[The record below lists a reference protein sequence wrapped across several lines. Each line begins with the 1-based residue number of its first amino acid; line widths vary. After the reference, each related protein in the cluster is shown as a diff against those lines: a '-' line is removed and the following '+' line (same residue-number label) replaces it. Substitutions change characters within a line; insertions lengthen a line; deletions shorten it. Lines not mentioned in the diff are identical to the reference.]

1 LQPLP
6 NISFL
11 IFNRHTSCE
20 FVLKASVCSFRFH
33 WMKNGQV
40 FGPEMEESGT
50 LRAEDD
56 EPLDSYKGTYSCYAK
71 NTLGTAITQPVQI
84 IVESQPVLLKQ
95 QEVHK
100 RVFEGDSIVLSCHP
114 PQSSTPPQIHW
125 LDKRMV
131 HIKQSDRVTVGL
143 NGKLYFSNVLKTDSR
158 DDYTCYAQYT
168 AARTVL
174 PEAAVRLT
182 VMSSN
187 AVPQARKPH
196 FFVPFQPPGS
206 SEPRSSVLA
215 LRGNS
220 LTLEC
225 IPKGLPTPKVEW
237 VKRDGSLED
246 TSAKVENFGRWL
258 YFSSVQQQDDG
269 EYECRASNI
278 HGSVVHSFSVSVEAA
293 PYWVKEPQNLASA
306 PGETVRLDCLAEGI
320 PKPEVTWSING
331 IPITDVSPD
340 PRLSFA
346 SGALILRDVGF
357 SDNAVY
363 QCQASNH
370 HGSILI
376 NSFLF
381 VVELPP
387 QILSSDG
394 VVYKVMEGGDV
405 QLHCESFG
413 SPRPYN
419 DLSWCY
425 VGEHLVPLLSDPRVS
440 LLTNG
445 TIKVSNVTHEDG
457 GVYTCF
463 IKNSSVSSVTK
474 STISI
479 TANLEIYSQ
488 YPVQVVWKK
497 NGHKLQESSPD
508 DKYTIFEDRTL
519 KVTNV
524 QPDDTAAYSCEVI
537 TSLDHVSS
545 GGSITVV
552 APPDPPHHL
561 TLSDTRDDS
570 LTLSWT
576 PGESHNSPI
585 TGTQQT
591 HNNVQHRQLMLHP
604 FSTFSFRVTAVNEQ
618 GNSSASRPSERH
630 STPPAVPS
638 SNPVNVTT
646 DTDLQ
651 KWVSDCVILRLQE
664 MSKRFHNGQDF
675 QYKVWW
681 RKAKGKDLHWNTG
694 FVKSPPFLV
703 NNTGTFTSFEIKVQA
718 VNALGVGPEPEAKI
732 GHSGEDTP
740 EEPPGGVSTLVKNR
754 TVVVKWNEA
763 QRVRGRL
770 LGYKDSRPDRGR
782 DRDRD
787 HDPVR
792 VEVVWGNR
800 TSAEVTELKL
810 FSQYELSVTAFNS
823 KGESPASTPHLFI
836 TPEGAP
842 GPPASLTF
850 DSPTEKSLILY
861 WTPPLETN
869 GILLGYVVQ
878 YQKEGQS
885 MDSVLRTI
893 SDPSVNQILLENL
906 DSSSYYIL
914 KVIAETRSGAGPPIT
929 SRGATLLDGV
939 PPTNVTVVSCNT
951 SFNLSWVP
959 GERDRNHGFHFH
971 YKKKPGPD
979 RFKKSELVNSTQGFY
994 LLTDLQPGSQYH
1006 LQIRHGNNTQWEDV
1020 KWTIGPGSGSKPS
1033 VSFAAQGWLIG
1044 LISAIVLLVLILLI
1058 LCLIKRSKGGK
1069 YAGKSSLTSFFLF
1082 SSSDGDEKRSDSQP
1096 SLCNESKLGSDDSLA
1111 EYGDSVDIQF
1121 NEDGSFIGQYSGR
1134 GPVPHGNESSGPAS
1148 PVNAAPPPPIA
1159 PSMSSI
1165 LNRPS

>member
-1 LQPLP
+1 MSSSSLQRRWTAYRGWSFPAPLFIAALLFLTLSPPVSQGAIDIPKSYKIHNMLQPPVLTATPTSFTAFSPEDIYLP
-6 NISFL
+6 
-11 IFNRHTSCE
+11 CE
-20 FVLKASVCSFRFH
+20 ASGNPPPTFR
-33 WMKNGQV
+33 WWKDGEV
-40 FGPEMEESGT
+40 FGPQMEGSGT

-56 EPLDSYKGTYSCYAK
+56 EPLDSYVGTYRCYAK
-71 NTLGTAITQPVQI
+71 NTLGTAITQTVKV
-84 IVESQPVLLKQ
+84 IVEPQPVLLKQ
-95 QEVHK
+95 QKVHK
-100 RVFEGDSIVLSCHP
+100 GAFEGDSIVLSCHP
-114 PQSSTPPQIHW
+114 PQSSTPPHIHW
-125 LDKRMV
+125 MDKRMV

-143 NGKLYFSNVLKTDSR
+143 NGNLYFSNLLTTDSR
-158 DDYTCYAQYT
+158 DDYICNAQYT
-168 AARTVL
+168 AARTIL
-174 PEAAVRLT
+174 PETAVKLN
-182 VMSSN
+182 VLSSN

-196 FFVPFQPPGS
+196 FFLPSG
-206 SEPRSSVLA
+206 PRSSVLA

-225 IPKGLPTPKVEW
+225 IPRGLPTPKVEW
-237 VKRDGSLED
+237 MKKDESLED
-246 TSAKVENFGRWL
+246 TSAQVENFGRWL

-269 EYECRASNI
+269 EYECREANI
-278 HGSVVHSFSVSVEAA
+278 WNRNTA
-293 PYWVKEPQNLASA
+293 PYWVKEPQNLRYA

-320 PKPEVTWSING
+320 PKPDITWSING
-331 IPITDVSPD
+331 KPITDVSSD
-340 PRLSFA
+340 PRLSFP
-346 SGALILRDVGF
+346 SGALVLRDVEF

-363 QCQASNH
+363 QCEASNR

-394 VVYKVMEGGDV
+394 VVYRVMEGGHV

-413 SPRPYN
+413 SPRPHVT
-419 DLSWCY
+419 WE
-425 VGEHLVPLLSDPRVS
+425 GEDLVPLLSDPRVS

-445 TIKVSNVTHEDG
+445 TIEVSNVSHEDG
-457 GVYTCF
+457 GVYSCS
-463 IKNSSVSSVTK
+463 IKNSNS
-474 STISI
+474 SI
-479 TANLEIYSQ
+479 TANLEVYNRTVIHSGPQDLQLLRGSDALLDCSFYKD
-488 YPVQVVWKK
+488 PRLHDVQVVWKK
-497 NGHKLQESSPD
+497 NGQKLQESSPD
-508 DKYTIFEDRTL
+508 DKYTIFGNRTL
-519 KVTNV
+519 KLTNV
-524 QPDDTAAYSCEVI
+524 QSHDTAAYSCEVI
-537 TSLDHVSS
+537 TSLDHVNA

-561 TLSDTRDDS
+561 ILSDTSDDS

-585 TGTQQT
+585 TGTQQP
-591 HNNVQHRQLMLHP
+591 HNSPVTDVHHRQLKLHP
-604 FSTFSFRVTAVNEQ
+604 FCTYSFRVIAINEL
-618 GNSSASRPSERH
+618 GRSSPSQPSARH

-638 SNPVNVTT
+638 SNPVNVT
-646 DTDLQ
+646 
-651 KWVSDCVILRLQE
+651 SDSSEPGTLVITWAE
-664 MSKRFHNGQDF
+664 MSKHLHNGQDF
-675 QYKVWW
+675 QYKVFW
-681 RKAKGKDLHWNTG
+681 RKADSRDLHWNTG
-694 FVKSPPFLV
+694 LIKSPPFLV
-703 NNTGTFTSFEIKVQA
+703 NNAGTFTPFEIKVQA
-718 VNALGVGPEPEAKI
+718 VNALGIGPAPEAQI
-732 GHSGEDTP
+732 GHSGEDSRSP
-740 EEPPGGVSTLVKNR
+740 ELKNR
-754 TVVVKWNEA
+754 TVLVKWNEA

-770 LGYKDSRPDRGR
+770 LGYKDQ
-782 DRDRD
+782 DRDQD
-787 HDPVR
+787 QDLVR
-792 VEVVWGNR
+792 VEVVWGSR
-800 TSAEVTELKL
+800 TSVEVTELKL
-810 FSQYELSVTAFNS
+810 FSQYQLLVTAFNR
-823 KGESPASTPHLFI
+823 KGESPPSMPHLFN

-869 GILLGYVVQ
+869 GILLGYMVQ
-878 YQKEGQS
+878 YQKEVQS
-885 MDSVLRTI
+885 RDSDLTTETI
-893 SDPSVNQILLENL
+893 SDPNVNQILLENL

-914 KVIAETRSGAGPPIT
+914 KVIAETKSGVGPPIT
-929 SRGATLLDGV
+929 TRGATLLDGV

-971 YKKKPGPD
+971 YKRKPGKTRIRITTPLTSK
-979 RFKKSELVNSTQGFY
+979 FMPSEMAG
-994 LLTDLQPGSQYH
+994 G
-1006 LQIRHGNNTQWEDV
+1006 
-1020 KWTIGPGSGSKPS
+1020 
-1033 VSFAAQGWLIG
+1033 FAAQGWLIG

-1069 YAGKSSLTSFFLF
+1069 YAGN
-1082 SSSDGDEKRSDSQP
+1082 DGDEKRSDSQP